1 MSHHQSDPAFV
12 AQFRRRWSDA
22 PARIKLLGELSHEEL
37 DRLAVESGE
46 RIVRRLPYWLVAGLN
61 PAERA
66 ELAGAFGRPLLRRWQ
81 ERQRVQAEGSKPP
94 AQNRVTRR
102 G

>member
-22 PARIKLLGELSHEEL
+22 PARIKLLGELSDKEL
-37 DRLAVESGE
+37 GRLAVESGE

-61 PAERA
+61 PEERA

-81 ERQRVQAEGSKPP
+81 ERQRVSATAGKPQAQKPF
-94 AQNRVTRR
+94 TRR